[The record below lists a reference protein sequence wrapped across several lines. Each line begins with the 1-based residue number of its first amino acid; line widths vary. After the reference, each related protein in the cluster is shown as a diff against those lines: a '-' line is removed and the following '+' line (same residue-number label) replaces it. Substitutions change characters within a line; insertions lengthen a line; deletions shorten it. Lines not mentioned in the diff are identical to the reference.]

1 MHDWLERD
9 QGLRAGAVPVT
20 LLLLAVVVIWV
31 GFLPFRTDR
40 HFVVDVPALT
50 AAALVFYGVQW
61 GMIPAVHPQTVSWWI
76 WHTALVTL
84 LSVALL
90 ILPGIALSLLARMPD
105 PAP

>member
-40 HFVVDVPALT
+40 HFVVDVPA
-50 AAALVFYGVQW
+50 
-61 GMIPAVHPQTVSWWI
+61 VHPQTVSWWI